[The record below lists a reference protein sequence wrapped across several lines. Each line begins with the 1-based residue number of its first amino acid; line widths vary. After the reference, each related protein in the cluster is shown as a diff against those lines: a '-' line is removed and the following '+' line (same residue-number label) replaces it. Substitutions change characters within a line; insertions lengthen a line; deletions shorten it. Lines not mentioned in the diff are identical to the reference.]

1 MSCDLKTVNDQ
12 KIENEVIK
20 MNFNMQSDSAS
31 EIKTL
36 HSARLKG
43 QLDAQA
49 GRTPQTISVPE
60 LQAAYD
66 DMYGQTI
73 GIKDAKYIG
82 QFGGILEVF
91 NRPGLFK
98 AYYDA
103 FASAIGESDAL
114 NSSPPRDFSD
124 RPRLQEIYNQQYK
137 NTAKKLGVSDD
148 ITGPGRS
155 YSWDEAQKC
164 YDQGRV
170 NNVKLMAHSDAQ
182 KGEKPFFANKNDPKL
197 EKIYLNEYYYA
208 YLKLNHKLPSYPKN
222 RKSQ

>member
-20 MNFNMQSDSAS
+20 MNFNIQGHSVS

-137 NTAKKLGVSDD
+137 N
-148 ITGPGRS
+148 
-155 YSWDEAQKC
+155 Y
-164 YDQGRV
+164 
-170 NNVKLMAHSDAQ
+170 N
-182 KGEKPFFANKNDPKL
+182 
-197 EKIYLNEYYYA
+197 
-208 YLKLNHKLPSYPKN
+208 
-222 RKSQ
+222 